1 MEVLGQEEVIS
12 DRAGCGHLVAILK
25 LKKDAR
31 DHILDVFHWI
41 CETSPPPPHNGY
53 ESLEMG
59 CPYYYEGHSV
69 SLEAFMLLEKV
80 EAAFG
85 TTLLSVED
93 LHLAPDLLCGGPT
106 LTILGSRFARQQK
119 MLSSSNIGCITL
131 ETKMDEENLLVLL
144 QASPLTTIWHLDIGD
159 PSLGGDDWRLLAEG
173 LHNTH
178 SKYNF
183 EFSVCLEAGPKKR
196 KQGRPEGPL
205 ERLGTQWTSL

>member
-1 MEVLGQEEVIS
+1 
-12 DRAGCGHLVAILK
+12 
-25 LKKDAR
+25 
-31 DHILDVFHWI
+31 
-41 CETSPPPPHNGY
+41 
-53 ESLEMG
+53 
-59 CPYYYEGHSV
+59 
-69 SLEAFMLLEKV
+69 MLLEKV

-85 TTLLSVED
+85 TTLLPVED
-93 LHLAPDLLCGGPT
+93 LHLASDLLCGGPT
-106 LTILGSRFARQQK
+106 LSSLGPRFARQQK

-131 ETKMDEENLLVLL
+131 ETKMDVGNLLVLL

-159 PSLGGDDWRLLAEG
+159 PSLGGDDWRLFAEG

-183 EFSVCLEAGPKKR
+183 EFSVCLQAGPKKR